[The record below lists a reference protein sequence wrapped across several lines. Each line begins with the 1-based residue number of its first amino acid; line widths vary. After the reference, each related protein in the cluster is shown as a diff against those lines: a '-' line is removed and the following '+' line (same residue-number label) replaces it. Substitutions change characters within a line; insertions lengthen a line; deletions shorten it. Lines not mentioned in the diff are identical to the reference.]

1 MTNGRD
7 LRQEPSTGREVLK
20 VLLVDDHAPVL
31 RFLAL
36 AFKSNGCVVSTA
48 ASTGYS
54 CMKSGRSTSRPN
66 SSRHWRR
73 WCGRGT
79 SAP

>member
-36 AFKSNGCVVSTA
+36 AFKSNGCVVSTMK
-48 ASTGYS
+48 AS
-54 CMKSGRSTSRPN
+54 KTSRIYAPN
-66 SSRHWRR
+66 
-73 WCGRGT
+73 
-79 SAP
+79 APVWPAVWKS